1 MKNESGPRPRSSD
14 GVRQIG
20 RWAECF
26 RLAVTT
32 ACFSLA
38 IPAQQA
44 AASPLDTATT
54 LLTLAAWDPQRLID
68 DPPLANPSPSDS
80 AEFKIIRPCLRKIRT
95 GYEAQLPA
103 LQRQYD
109 ILVGQVG
116 TAGAKNS
123 AAEQALNEATGFVRL
138 MNISELALTNG
149 SNLAANADF
158 QINKGL
164 IDALNQKIRDWI
176 ILNPRAPNLLAEQ
189 IQKTKLSTIAIY
201 RERLQTQCGL

>member
-1 MKNESGPRPRSSD
+1 M
-14 GVRQIG
+14 G
-20 RWAECF
+20 RWAGSL
-26 RLAVTT
+26 RLAVIT
-32 ACFSLA
+32 ACFNLA

-54 LLTLAAWDPQRLID
+54 LLTLAAWDPQRLIE

-80 AEFKIIRPCLRKIRT
+80 AEFKIVRPCLRKIRA
-95 GYEAQLPA
+95 GYEVELPA

-138 MNISELALTNG
+138 VNISELAITNG
-149 SNLAANADF
+149 SNLAASTDF

-164 IDALNQKIRDWI
+164 IDALNQKIREWI
-176 ILNPRAPNLLAEQ
+176 ILNPNAPNILAEQ
-189 IQKTKLSTIAIY
+189 IQKTKLSTVAIY
-201 RERLQTQCGL
+201 RERLRTQCGL